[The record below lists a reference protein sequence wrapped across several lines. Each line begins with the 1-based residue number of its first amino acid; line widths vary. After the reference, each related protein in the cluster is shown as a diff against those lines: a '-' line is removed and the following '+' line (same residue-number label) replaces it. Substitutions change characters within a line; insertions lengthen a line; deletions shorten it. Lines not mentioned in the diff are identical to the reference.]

1 MQEPNLTMRGNT
13 MAVDNTNRFTGKA
26 ELYVQ
31 ARPRYADA
39 LFSYMKEDL
48 QLRIGSVVA
57 DVGSGT
63 GIMSDQLLSA
73 GYVVY
78 AVEPNE
84 DMRKQAELQLGKCVI
99 LFRCRAK
106 LARFLLKMQVSI
118 ALLRPKHSIGLMQ
131 MHLG

>member
-48 QLRIGSVVA
+48 QLRIGGVVA
-57 DVGSGT
+57 DVGIRNRHHVRSTPFCGIRSVCSG
-63 GIMSDQLLSA
+63 
-73 GYVVY
+73 
-78 AVEPNE
+78 
-84 DMRKQAELQLGKCVI
+84 
-99 LFRCRAK
+99 AK
-106 LARFLLKMQVSI
+106 
-118 ALLRPKHSIGLMQ
+118 
-131 MHLG
+131 